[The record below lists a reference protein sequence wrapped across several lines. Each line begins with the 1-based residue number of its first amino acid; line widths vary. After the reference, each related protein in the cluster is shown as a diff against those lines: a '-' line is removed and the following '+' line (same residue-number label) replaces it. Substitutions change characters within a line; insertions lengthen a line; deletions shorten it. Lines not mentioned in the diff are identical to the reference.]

1 VYGKIKCEENKSRT
15 IFNNDTMNQTYTSE
29 EVKDLL
35 LYVKETQSS
44 NEELR
49 AKIIAM
55 DAMLKNE
62 MAKNKQLK
70 QLIQLYET
78 NINN

>member
-1 VYGKIKCEENKSRT
+1 MS
-15 IFNNDTMNQTYTSE
+15 QTYTSE

-35 LYVKETQSS
+35 LYVQETQHS

>member
-1 VYGKIKCEENKSRT
+1 
-15 IFNNDTMNQTYTSE
+15 MNQTYTSAE
-29 EVKDLL
+29 IKELL
-35 LYVKETQSS
+35 LYVAQTQKE

-70 QLIQLYET
+70 
-78 NINN
+78 NILNNYTA

>member
-1 VYGKIKCEENKSRT
+1 MS
-15 IFNNDTMNQTYTSE
+15 QTYTLE
-29 EVKDLL
+29 EVKQLL
-35 LYVKETQSS
+35 QYVQEIRSE

-62 MAKNKQLK
+62 MAKNKGLK
-70 QLIQLYET
+70 QILNRYT
-78 NINN
+78 A

>member
-1 VYGKIKCEENKSRT
+1 METKVWNEEEIKNL
-15 IFNNDTMNQTYTSE
+15 I
-29 EVKDLL
+29 
-35 LYVKETQSS
+35 LYAKEMQNV

-62 MAKNKQLK
+62 MSKTKRLTQIIK
-70 QLIQLYET
+70 LYEA
-78 NINN
+78 NN

>member
-1 VYGKIKCEENKSRT
+1 MKTKVWNETEL
-15 IFNNDTMNQTYTSE
+15 
-29 EVKDLL
+29 KDLI
-35 LYVKETQSS
+35 LYAKEMQSH

-62 MAKNKQLK
+62 MSKTKKLTQIIK
-70 QLIQLYET
+70 LYEA
-78 NINN
+78 NN

>member
-1 VYGKIKCEENKSRT
+1 METKVWNENE
-15 IFNNDTMNQTYTSE
+15 I
-29 EVKDLL
+29 KDLI
-35 LYVKETQSS
+35 LYAKEMQSN

-62 MAKNKQLK
+62 MSKTKRLTQIIK
-70 QLIQLYET
+70 LYEK
-78 NINN
+78 NN

>member
-1 VYGKIKCEENKSRT
+1 METKVWNENEIR
-15 IFNNDTMNQTYTSE
+15 
-29 EVKDLL
+29 DLIL
-35 LYVKETQSS
+35 FAKEMQSH

-62 MAKNKQLK
+62 MSKTKRLTQIIK
-70 QLIQLYET
+70 LYEA
-78 NINN
+78 NN

>member
-1 VYGKIKCEENKSRT
+1 MEARVWNENE
-15 IFNNDTMNQTYTSE
+15 I
-29 EVKDLL
+29 KDLI
-35 LYVKETQSS
+35 LYAKEMQSN

-62 MAKNKQLK
+62 MAKTKRLTQILK
-70 QLIQLYET
+70 LYET
-78 NINN
+78 NN

>member
-1 VYGKIKCEENKSRT
+1 MS
-15 IFNNDTMNQTYTSE
+15 QTYTSE
-29 EVKDLL
+29 EVRDLL
-35 LYVKETQSS
+35 LYVQEMGNT

-62 MAKNKQLK
+62 IAKVKKLTIILNR
-70 QLIQLYET
+70 YT
-78 NINN
+78 NEKNP

>member
-1 VYGKIKCEENKSRT
+1 MS
-15 IFNNDTMNQTYTSE
+15 QTYTLE
-29 EVKDLL
+29 EVKQLL
-35 LYVKETQSS
+35 QYVQEIRSE

-62 MAKNKQLK
+62 MSKTKRLTQIIK
-70 QLIQLYET
+70 LYEA
-78 NINN
+78 NN

>member
-1 VYGKIKCEENKSRT
+1 
-15 IFNNDTMNQTYTSE
+15 MTYTSE
-29 EVKDLL
+29 EIKDLL
-35 LYVKETQSS
+35 LYVAQTQKE

-62 MAKNKQLK
+62 MAKNKGLK
-70 QLIQLYET
+70 QILQNYT
-78 NINN
+78 A

>member
-1 VYGKIKCEENKSRT
+1 METKVWTEDEI
-15 IFNNDTMNQTYTSE
+15 
-29 EVKDLL
+29 KDLI
-35 LYVKETQSS
+35 LYAKEMQNV

-62 MAKNKQLK
+62 MSKTKRLTQIIK
-70 QLIQLYET
+70 LYET
-78 NINN
+78 NN